1 VQKEM
6 ARTVEDFLARRSRAL
21 VLDARAAM
29 DMAPKVAHLMA
40 RALKYD
46 EDWKTRQVES
56 FVRLAKNYL

>member
-1 VQKEM
+1 
-6 ARTVEDFLARRSRAL
+6 L

-46 EDWKTRQVES
+46 EDWQTRQVDS